1 MLSTNQLD
9 TLKKRLE
16 GDKQA
21 IKGQLNFNS
30 KYSNIDASLRETVD
44 ELSAYDNHPAD
55 LGTEL
60 FEREREFALDD
71 HQDKELTNI
80 NTALE
85 AIEKG
90 TYGKCQVCGEEIP
103 FERLAVLPSTLH
115 CVNHSPKTSGGD
127 DRPVEEDTLMRS
139 GSNSFR
145 HDSEHGVVDTHDSFE
160 EVARF
165 GTSETPSDLVGDYNN
180 YNELYNVGKNEESY
194 TEDYETY
201 SATDITGQQK
211 TVLPSRKMEEYEEL
225 LDRERIESK
234 IGDIPYKK
242 RDSYIDDKQDDK
254 KTETE

>member
-1 MLSTNQLD
+1 MLSTNLLD

-16 GDKQA
+16 EDKQA
-21 IKGQLNFNS
+21 IEGQINTNS
-30 KYSNIDASLRETVD
+30 KYNNKDESLRETVD

-60 FEREREFALDD
+60 FEREREMALED
-71 HQDKELTNI
+71 HRGAELEKI

-90 TYGKCQVCGEEIP
+90 IYGKCQVCGEDIP
-103 FERLAVLPSTLH
+103 IERLEVLPSTLY
-115 CVNHSPKTSGGD
+115 CVNDSPETSGGD
-127 DRPVEEDTLMRS
+127 YRPVEEDILEPS
-139 GSNSFR
+139 EVNSFR
-145 HDSEHGVVDTHDSFE
+145 RDPKHGVVDTQDSFE

-165 GTSETPSDLVGDYNN
+165 GTSETPADLVGDYDS
-180 YNELYNVGKNEESY
+180 YNDLYNKGKNEESY

-211 TVLPSRKMEEYEEL
+211 TVLPSKKMKEYEEL
-225 LDRERIESK
+225 LDRKRIESK

-242 RDSYIDDKQDDK
+242 GDSYLDD
-254 KTETE
+254 

>member
-1 MLSTNQLD
+1 MLATNQLN

-16 GDKQA
+16 GDKQT
-21 IKGQLNFNS
+21 IKDQLNFNN
-30 KYSNIDASLRETVD
+30 KYNNIDESLRETVD

-60 FEREREFALDD
+60 FEHEREFALDD
-71 HQDKELTNI
+71 HQDKELTKI

-103 FERLAVLPSTLH
+103 FARLTVLPSTLH

-127 DRPVEEDTLMRS
+127 HPVEEDTLIQPE
-139 GSNSFR
+139 SNSFR
-145 HDSEHGVVDTHDSFE
+145 HDSEQGVIDNHDSFE

-165 GTSETPSDLVGDYNN
+165 GTSETPSDLIGDYNS
-180 YNELYNVGKNEESY
+180 YSELYNVGKNEESY

-211 TVLPSRKMEEYEEL
+211 TVLPSTKRDEYEEL
-225 LDRERIESK
+225 LDRKGIESK

-242 RDSYIDDKQDDK
+242 RDSYIDDKHVDK